1 MMTPEE
7 YRRQK
12 RLLEDRIQALV
23 VPEVDAVEEAGKL
36 LELLPHL
43 WEEADLKE
51 RRKILLTML
60 DGVYVDTVEEKA
72 VVALRTHLLWRW
84 AARGRR
90 DGCAGATC

>member
-1 MMTPEE
+1 MTPEE

-36 LELLPHL
+36 LESLLHL
-43 WEEADLKE
+43 WEEADLTE
-51 RRKILLTML
+51 RRKILVTML
-60 DGVYVDTVEEKA
+60 DAVYVDTVEEKA
-72 VVALRTHLLWRW
+72 VVALRTHLSWRW